1 MLLWSVLGI
10 IILCLV
16 YIIFDFLTPKI
27 KVCDEI
33 ARGNMA
39 VAQLLRSVIIG
50 VSIVIGTFL
59 M

>member
-1 MLLWSVLGI
+1 MTESCGSLT
-10 IILCLV
+10 C
-16 YIIFDFLTPKI
+16 FLTPKMR
-27 KVCDEI
+27 VCDEI

-39 VAQLLRSVIIG
+39 VAQLLRSIIIG